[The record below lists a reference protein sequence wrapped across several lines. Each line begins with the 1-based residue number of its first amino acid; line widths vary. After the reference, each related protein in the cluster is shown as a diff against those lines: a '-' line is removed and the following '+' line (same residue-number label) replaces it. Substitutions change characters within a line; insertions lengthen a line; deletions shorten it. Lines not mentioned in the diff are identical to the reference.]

1 MDFYEIRQKEEKFF
15 VDYDREDFTVYTW
28 SDGCF
33 FKQPLVYIK
42 KRTSIKHLLQ
52 NCMKSI

>member
-15 VDYDREDFTVYTW
+15 VDYFAIN
-28 SDGCF
+28 GCF

-42 KRTSIKHLLQ
+42 KRTSIKYPLQ